1 MAAEKVHLS
10 KEKETLLITLYGK
23 ALESRRPDSLLR
35 DRFADEAV
43 GRIDYDF
50 SRLGV
55 DRNLAAGLAARA
67 RIMDDWVRDFL
78 ARNADAVALHLGC
91 GLDTRVQ
98 RIDPS
103 AGVDWFD
110 VDYPEVIDL
119 RRKLYSAKPNH
130 HLVPAS
136 VVELEWLDAMP
147 KDRPTVVVAEGL
159 TPYLRP
165 EAGRRLFAA
174 LAERLPRGEIVC
186 EVYSG
191 LGLKF
196 VRNSPACKA
205 TGAELHWAIDDPREL
220 EQAAPG
226 LRLVEDRSAYDAEA
240 AARMTLP
247 ARIFIFFWGLIP
259 ALRRIGRLLRFAFG
273 PA

>member
-1 MAAEKVHLS
+1 MAAEKIHLS

-23 ALESRRPDSLLR
+23 ALESRLPGSLLR

-50 SRLGV
+50 PRLKV

-78 ARNADAVALHLGC
+78 KRNADAVVLHLGC
-91 GLDTRVQ
+91 GLDTRFQ
-98 RIDPS
+98 RIDPP

-119 RRKLYSAKPNH
+119 RRKLYPAKPNH
-130 HLVPAS
+130 HLVSAS
-136 VVELEWLDAMP
+136 VAELEWLDAIA
-147 KDRPTVVVAEGL
+147 KDRPAMVVAEGL

-165 EAGRRLFAA
+165 EAGRRLFSA
-174 LAERLPRGEIVC
+174 LVERLPRGEIVC
-186 EVYSG
+186 EVYSE

-205 TGAELHWAIDDPREL
+205 TGADLYWAIDDPCEL
-220 EQAAPG
+220 ERAAPG
-226 LRLVEDRSAYDAEA
+226 LRLLEDRSAYDAET
-240 AARMTLP
+240 AARMSLP
-247 ARIFIFFWGLIP
+247 VRVFIFFWGLIP
-259 ALRRIGRLLRFAFG
+259 ALRRIGRLLRFGFG